1 VMSIFVVGFNRLFWR
16 RLYRIAEERFSY

>member
-1 VMSIFVVGFNRLFWR
+1 MSIFVVGFNRLFWR